1 MSAVTV
7 KNFRNSQRV
16 ATSSRCWRGEPP
28 LSELLDDPIMHLVM
42 ARDRICVDDVHQL
55 MASVRVRIG
64 DGEGSL
70 SVTGGHA

>member
-1 MSAVTV
+1 
-7 KNFRNSQRV
+7 
-16 ATSSRCWRGEPP
+16 
-28 LSELLDDPIMHLVM
+28 MHLVM